1 MAATI
6 RVALGQF
13 GAALGDVD
21 ANLDH
26 ALTLVAEAAGQG
38 ADMLCLPELCLSGY
52 LLEREQYQPLLDAVA
67 EAEQRLAAEAEELGL
82 ALVYGAP
89 RRRAGVLVNAV
100 VLYRPGGRHL
110 VYAKTHM
117 DVKER
122 RVFERGSEFLVEQP
136 PGLGLACCYDL
147 AFPEAPRMLALAG
160 ARALLV
166 PMAWE
171 VERGFVIDAVV
182 PARAVENVA
191 WVVCVNQVGHQG
203 HFRFRGGSC
212 VVDPLGHT
220 VLRLGDEGELAVA
233 ELDLSL
239 VDRLRDRGDDSTYP
253 LLDDR
258 RGDLYEPLAGGAQ

>member
-1 MAATI
+1 MAVDI
-6 RVALGQF
+6 RLALGQF
-13 GAALGDVD
+13 GAALGDVE
-21 ANLDH
+21 ANLDR
-26 ALTLVAEAAGQG
+26 ALTFVGEAAGQC
-38 ADMLCLPELCLSGY
+38 ADLLCLPELCLSGY
-52 LLEREQYQPLLDAVA
+52 LLEREQYERLLDAVTA
-67 EAEQRLAAEAEELGL
+67 AEQRLAAEAEKLGL

-89 RRRAGVLVNAV
+89 RRREGALVNAV

-117 DVKER
+117 DMKER
-122 RVFERGSEFLVEQP
+122 RVFKRGGGFLVEQP
-136 PGLGLACCYDL
+136 SGLGLACCYDL
-147 AFPEAPRMLALAG
+147 AFPEASRMLALGG

-171 VERGFVIDAVV
+171 VERGFVMDAVV

-191 WVVCVNQVGHQG
+191 WVVCVNQAGRQG
-203 HFRFRGGSC
+203 SFRFRGGSC
-212 VVDPLGHT
+212 VVDPFGRT
-220 VLRLGDEGELAVA
+220 VLRLGEETELAVA

-239 VDRLRDRGDDSTYP
+239 VDRLRNRSDESTYP